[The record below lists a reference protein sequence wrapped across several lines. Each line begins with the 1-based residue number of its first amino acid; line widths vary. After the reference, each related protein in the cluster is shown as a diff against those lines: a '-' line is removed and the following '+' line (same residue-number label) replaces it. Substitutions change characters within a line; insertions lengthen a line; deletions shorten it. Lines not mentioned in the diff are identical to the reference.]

1 MMLELTREK
10 NEFIIS
16 DDNIKITA
24 LNDKHGQVRL
34 RIESS

>member
-16 DDNIKITA
+16 DDNIKVTA
-24 LNDKHGQVRL
+24 LHDKHGQVRMG
-34 RIESS
+34 IESS